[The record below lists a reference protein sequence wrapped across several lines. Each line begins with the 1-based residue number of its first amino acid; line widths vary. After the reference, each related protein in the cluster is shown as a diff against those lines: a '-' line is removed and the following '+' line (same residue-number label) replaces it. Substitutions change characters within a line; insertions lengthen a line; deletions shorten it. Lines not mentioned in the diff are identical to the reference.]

1 MTATPPEGQSTQVE
15 SPTQVKSSPA
25 QPAAENYELDVD
37 AWKDKAVNMFND
49 LGTRPLFYGKIAGY
63 AVGGLVTI
71 TVLRAVVVAVDSI
84 PVLPGALELIGLGY
98 TAWFVWRYV
107 LFKES
112 REELLEEIE
121 DFLGRAKPGKE

>member
-1 MTATPPEGQSTQVE
+1 MEVVT
-15 SPTQVKSSPA
+15 
-25 QPAAENYELDVD
+25 DVG
-37 AWKDKAVNMFND
+37 A
-49 LGTRPLFYGKIAGY
+49 RPLYYGKIVGY
-63 AVGGLVTI
+63 AVGALI
-71 TVLRAVVVAVDSI
+71 SFTVLRAVVAAVDSI

-121 DFLGRAKPGKE
+121 DFLGRAKPGPH

>member
-1 MTATPPEGQSTQVE
+1 MDIVS
-15 SPTQVKSSPA
+15 
-25 QPAAENYELDVD
+25 DV
-37 AWKDKAVNMFND
+37 
-49 LGTRPLFYGKIAGY
+49 GSRPLFYGKIAGY

-71 TVLRAVVVAVDSI
+71 TVLRAVVAAVDSL
-84 PVLPGALELIGLGY
+84 PVLPGALELVGLGY

-121 DFLGRAKPGKE
+121 DFLGRAKPGE

>member
-1 MTATPPEGQSTQVE
+1 MTATPPEGKSAQVE
-15 SPTQVKSSPA
+15 APAQIKSSPTQST
-25 QPAAENYELDVD
+25 AEDYELDID
-37 AWKDKAVNMFND
+37 AWKDKAVNVFND
-49 LGTRPLFYGKIAGY
+49 LGTRPLFYGKIVGY
-63 AVGGLVTI
+63 VAGGLVTV